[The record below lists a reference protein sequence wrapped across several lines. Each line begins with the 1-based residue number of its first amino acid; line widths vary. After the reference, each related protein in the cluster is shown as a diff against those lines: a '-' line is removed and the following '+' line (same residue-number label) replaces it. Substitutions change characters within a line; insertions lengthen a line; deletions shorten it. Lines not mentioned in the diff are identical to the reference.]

1 MIVAE
6 FRGEPNRALST
17 RRELRWG
24 RKGWFS
30 LQLDGPKAALWFDH
44 ELGRGGDIIDLIK
57 FESDYNFGEAWQW
70 AQRFIPGS
78 PLQNAPPLVPAERD
92 AD

>member
-1 MIVAE
+1 MGAQGMVQPTARWPQSRTVVA
-6 FRGEPNRALST
+6 
-17 RRELRWG
+17 
-24 RKGWFS
+24 
-30 LQLDGPKAALWFDH
+30 DH